1 MANQDW
7 ESRGK
12 SISQLIKELQSFEN
26 PDMEV
31 RISINGGEA
40 SVPISLVT
48 RYKGK
53 FAVLQNCEETL
64 TIQVHV
70 E

>member
-26 PDMEV
+26 QDMEV